1 MCVQQV
7 AKRNAETVGSTWSRG
22 SVHCEV
28 SELPP
33 NCYVASANP
42 KFSTIYNVQRLNQS
56 LVSAVLQS
64 NLKLI
69 KQLSSAWKKN
79 DVLAGPNGLPV
90 CLSD

>member
-42 KFSTIYNVQRLNQS
+42 KFSTIYNVQRLKTGFCRS
-56 LVSAVLQS
+56 T
-64 NLKLI
+64 I
-69 KQLSSAWKKN
+69 E
-79 DVLAGPNGLPV
+79 P
-90 CLSD
+90 

>member
-1 MCVQQV
+1 MYSKLLKEMQ
-7 AKRNAETVGSTWSRG
+7 KRLEARG
-22 SVHCEV
+22 HEVLFTCEV

-69 KQLSSAWKKN
+69 KQLSSARKKN